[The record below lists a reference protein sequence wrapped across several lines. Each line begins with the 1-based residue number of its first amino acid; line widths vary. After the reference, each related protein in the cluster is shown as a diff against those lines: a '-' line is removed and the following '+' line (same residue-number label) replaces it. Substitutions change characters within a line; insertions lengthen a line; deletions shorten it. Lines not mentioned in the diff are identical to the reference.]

1 MLKSSVPQPLLF
13 QVCQIYSKGLRK
25 CSHSRP
31 SVERYKFSWMWR
43 TEIQKNQ
50 KKGIQ
55 RVWLLI
61 FFLVYDSYFQLSEL
75 LFKWDANLLSQI
87 LLPLNINI
95 FMGTLCREKNIG
107 NGIQAKLIHRIFSN
121 ASDPSLTDGTIIE
134 YSFWLLEL

>member
-1 MLKSSVPQPLLF
+1 MFNNKSMLKSSVPQPLLF

-95 FMGTLCREKNIG
+95 FMGTLCREKNICR
-107 NGIQAKLIHRIFSN
+107 HC
-121 ASDPSLTDGTIIE
+121 DW
-134 YSFWLLEL
+134 FWLICFWDNLWSFFPL